1 MLRGLKCLAAS
12 MLALS
17 VASPA
22 IAGDIVWARDGDIDS
37 LDPHRATSTLSRQ
50 VWYQIYDSLLE
61 FDDSGAPHANL
72 AKSWT
77 VSEDGLEV
85 IFALNEGIKCHD
97 GTDFNAD
104 DVLWTANRALFG
116 DNPSLTKASWGDITS
131 VDKVDD
137 LTVSFKM
144 SQPFGAFVPF
154 MADQFTSMLCDSN
167 ADVADFGT
175 GSAIGTGPWKLAS
188 WTKGSEIVLE
198 KNADYVNHGRPID
211 NPGPP
216 LADRLILR
224 TMPEAQTRVAGLRT
238 GELDVIVPPIQE
250 VKALQADSSVEVHV
264 AKGTGQNMFLQF
276 AVNRPPFNDA
286 RARRAISHAIDKDL
300 AIKVVYG
307 DLVER
312 QYCPISRGVFGNDPE
327 FCKQYDQDY
336 DPEMAKS
343 LLAELGYGPDNPMP
357 VTLATWTGDS
367 RERMLQMIQ
376 NQLKQVNIDVSIE
389 VMDIGTLNARDTQEN
404 NKAEGPGYMDLMGW
418 TWFDPDLLYLL
429 WHSPGAYEGFNTPEL
444 DKILEDSRTTVD
456 PAEREKVVKAAF
468 KILLEEAGQI
478 PIYTPGWLWLYA
490 VSADSPGF
498 KIGPFNRALFNA
510 MKAS

>member
-1 MLRGLKCLAAS
+1 MAGRTTIGITGAILLGMAY
-12 MLALS
+12 
-17 VASPA
+17 PA

-61 FDDSGAPHANL
+61 FDDSGAPVPNL

-77 VSEDGLEV
+77 VSEDGKEV
-85 IFALNEGIKCHD
+85 TFVLNEGIKCHD

-104 DVLWTANRALFG
+104 DVLWTANRALG
-116 DNPSLTKASWGDITS
+116 EDNPSLTKASWGSINS
-131 VDKVDD
+131 VDKIDD
-137 LTVSFKM
+137 LTVRFSFDE
-144 SQPFGAFVPF
+144 PFGAFVPF

-167 ADVADFGT
+167 ADADDFGVA
-175 GSAIGTGPWKLAS
+175 SAIGTGPWKFKS

-198 KNADYVNHGRPID
+198 KNPDYVNYGRPVD
-211 NPGPP
+211 NDGPP
-216 LADRLILR
+216 LSDRLIIR

-238 GELDVIVPPIQE
+238 GELNVIVPPIQE
-250 VKALQADSSVEVHV
+250 VKALQKDDKVEVHV

-286 RARRAISHAIDKDL
+286 RARQAVSYGLNKDL
-300 AIKVVYG
+300 AIQVVYG

-312 QYCPISRGVFGNDPE
+312 QYCPVSRGVFGNDPE

-336 DPEMAKS
+336 DPEKAKA
-343 LLAELGYGPDNPMP
+343 LLSELGYGPDNPME

-376 NQLKQVNIDVSIE
+376 NQLGQVGIKVNIE
-389 VMDIGTLNARDTQEN
+389 VMDIGTLNARDKQEN
-404 NKAEGPGYMDLMGW
+404 HKEDGPGYMDLMGW

-429 WHSPGAYEGFNTPEL
+429 WHSPGAYDGYHTPEL
-444 DKILEDSRTTVD
+444 DALLEKMRTTVD
-456 PAEREKVVKAAF
+456 PEAREAVVHDAF
-468 KILLEEAGQI
+468 KILLEDAGQV

-490 VSADSPGF
+490 VSANTPGF
-498 KIGPFNRALFNA
+498 KVGPFNRAEFSA
-510 MKAS
+510 IKS

>member
-1 MLRGLKCLAAS
+1 MIRGSKSLLVS
-12 MLALS
+12 ALVIG

-22 IAGDIVWARDGDIDS
+22 MASDIVWARDGDIDS

-61 FDDSGAPHANL
+61 FDDSGAPVPNL
-72 AKSWT
+72 AESWT
-77 VSEDGLEV
+77 VSDDGTEIV
-85 IFALNEGIKCHD
+85 FTLNDGITCHD
-97 GTDFNAD
+97 GSAFNAD

-116 DNPSLTKASWGDITS
+116 DNPSLTKASWGDVTA

-137 LTVSFKM
+137 LTVSFKLA
-144 SQPFGAFVPF
+144 QPFGAFVPF
-154 MADQFTSMLCDSN
+154 MADQFTAMLCDSN
-167 ADVADFGT
+167 ADAADFGT
-175 GSAIGTGPWKLAS
+175 ESAIGTGPWKLAS
-188 WTKGSEIVLE
+188 WTKGSELILD
-198 KNADYVNHGRPID
+198 KNPDYVNYGRPVD

-216 LADRLILR
+216 LADRLVIR

-250 VKALQADSSVEVHV
+250 VKALQEDDSVEVHI

-276 AVNRPPFNDA
+276 AVNRPPFDDA
-286 RARRAISHAIDKDL
+286 RARRAVSHALDKDT
-300 AIKVVYG
+300 AIKIVYG

-336 DPEMAKS
+336 DPEKAKA
-343 LLAELGYGPDNPMP
+343 LLAEMGYGPDNPMQ

-367 RERMLQMIQ
+367 RERMLQVIQ
-376 NQLKQVNIDVSIE
+376 NMLGKVDIEISIE

-429 WHSPGAYEGFNTPEL
+429 WHSPGAYEGFHTPEL
-444 DKILEDSRTTVD
+444 DAVLEKTRTTVD
-456 PAEREKVVKAAF
+456 PAEREKVVHEAF
-468 KILLEEAGQI
+468 QILLEEAGQV

-490 VSADSPGF
+490 VSADNPGF
-498 KIGPFNRALFNA
+498 KVGPFNRGLFNA
-510 MKAS
+510 MEGS

>member
-1 MLRGLKCLAAS
+1 MTARINTALACVLASALAA
-12 MLALS
+12 
-17 VASPA
+17 PA
-22 IAGDIVWARDGDIDS
+22 FAGDIVWARDGDIDS

-61 FDDSGAPHANL
+61 FDDSGAPVPNL
-72 AKSWT
+72 AKSWE
-77 VSEDGLEV
+77 VSDDGTQITFV
-85 IFALNEGIKCHD
+85 LNEGITCHD
-97 GTDFNAD
+97 GTPFNAD

-116 DNPSLTKASWGDITS
+116 DNPSLTKASWGDVTS
-131 VDKVDD
+131 VDKIDD
-137 LTVSFKM
+137 LTVKFTLAT
-144 SQPFGAFVPF
+144 PFGAFVPF

-167 ADVADFGT
+167 GEADDFGT
-175 GSAIGTGPWKLAS
+175 ASAIGTGPWKFAS

-198 KNADYVNHGRPID
+198 KNPDYVNHGRPTEND
-211 NPGPP
+211 GPP

-238 GELDVIVPPIQE
+238 GELQVIVPPIQE
-250 VKALQADSSVEVHV
+250 VKALQQDDSVEVHV

-276 AVNRPPFNDA
+276 AVNRPPFDDK
-286 RARRAISHAIDKDL
+286 RARQAVSHAIDKDM
-300 AIKVVYG
+300 AIKIVYG

-336 DPEMAKS
+336 DPEKAKA
-343 LLAELGYGPDNPMP
+343 LLSELGYGPDKPME

-367 RERMLQMIQ
+367 RERMLQMLQ
-376 NQLKQVNIDVSIE
+376 NQLAQVNIKANIE

-404 NKAEGPGYMDLMGW
+404 NKADGPGYMDLMGW

-429 WHSPGAYEGFNTPEL
+429 WHSPGAYEGYHTPEL
-444 DKILEDSRTTVD
+444 DAVLEKTRTTID
-456 PAEREKVVKAAF
+456 PAEREKVVHEAF
-468 KILLEEAGQI
+468 RILLEDAGQV

-490 VSADSPGF
+490 VSADHPGF
-498 KIGPFNRALFNA
+498 KIGPFNRALFNN
-510 MKAS
+510 MKG